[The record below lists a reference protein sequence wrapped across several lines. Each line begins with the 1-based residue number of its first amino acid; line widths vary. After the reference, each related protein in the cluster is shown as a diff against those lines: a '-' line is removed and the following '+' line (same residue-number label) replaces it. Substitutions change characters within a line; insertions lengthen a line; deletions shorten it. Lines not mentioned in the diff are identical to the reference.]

1 MKNEVL
7 MKLSHKFIFFVYQIK
22 LTYLKSILQS
32 RLCLLPSNCI
42 RFRGRIMVWDEV
54 GSRVKERVGL
64 RDKARALI
72 GIVCL
77 V

>member
-1 MKNEVL
+1 
-7 MKLSHKFIFFVYQIK
+7 
-22 LTYLKSILQS
+22 
-32 RLCLLPSNCI
+32 
-42 RFRGRIMVWDEV
+42 MVWDGV